1 MAVTLQ
7 DKQNVVEAL
16 TADIQAASGVYLI
29 NYQGLKVE
37 LDNAFRKELNKNGIK
52 YTAAKNTL
60 IKRALAKAGVTG
72 LDKYLVGVSAI
83 MLGQSDDP
91 ITPAKQIVSFL
102 TENKDAILVKGVNIE
117 GDVIDGAK
125 IVDVSKMPGR
135 VELIGQIVSIA
146 MGQGAN
152 LVAILKGPGS
162 SVAGAV
168 KSIADKE

>member
-7 DKQNVVEAL
+7 DKQSVVEAL

-37 LDNAFRKELNKNGIK
+37 LDNAFRKELNKKGIR
-52 YTAAKNTL
+52 YVVSKNTL
-60 IKRALAKAGVTG
+60 IKRALANAGVTG
-72 LDKYLVGVSAI
+72 LDKYLEGVSAV

-91 ITPAKQIVSFL
+91 ITPAKEIVAFL
-102 TENKDAILVKGVNIE
+102 TENKNAITVKGVNIE

-125 IVDVSKMPGR
+125 IVDISKMPGR
-135 VELIGQIVSIA
+135 LELIGQIVSIA
-146 MGQGAN
+146 MGPGAN

-162 SVAGAV
+162 NVAGAV

>member
-29 NYQGLKVE
+29 NYQGLKVGV
-37 LDNAFRKELNKNGIK
+37 DNAFRKKLNASGIK
-52 YTAAKNTL
+52 YQAAKNTL
-60 IKRALAKAGVTG
+60 IKRALANAGITG

-83 MLGQSDDP
+83 MLGKNDEP
-91 ITPAKQIVSFL
+91 IVPAKEIVAFL
-102 TENKDAILVKGVNIE
+102 TENKDAITVKGINLE

-135 VELIGQIVSIA
+135 LELIGQIVSIA
-146 MGQGAN
+146 MGPGAN